1 MNVQESLALPRARDT
16 IGRITPY
23 VPGKSIEEVAA
34 EYGVR
39 DVVKL
44 ASNENPLGPSPRA
57 LEAVRNGAGEIFRYP
72 DGASGELIA
81 LLAERLDVPQD
92 HLVVGNG
99 SDEVIKLLAEAYLEP
114 GDEVIYA
121 DPTFSEYA
129 YVARLMGAAEIPVPL
144 DGEWVHDLEAML
156 SKVTDRT
163 KLVFICNPNN
173 PTGTIV
179 SHERLERFLAALPP
193 QAIMVCD
200 EAYVEYVDDASFP
213 DSLGWVREGK
223 PVVVLRTFSKVYGLA
238 GLRIGYGIAPPYL
251 IENIRRV
258 KEPFNVNRLA
268 QAAACEALRDE
279 EHVGRS
285 VRLNAEERERL
296 RQRLETLGCTV
307 TPSQANFL
315 WVDLGRDCR
324 PVLEAL
330 LQRGVII
337 RGGDA
342 FGQPHHVRIT
352 IGKKDEN
359 DKLLRNLEQ
368 VLL

>member
-1 MNVQESLALPRARDT
+1 
-16 IGRITPY
+16 
-23 VPGKSIEEVAA
+23 
-34 EYGVR
+34 
-39 DVVKL
+39 
-44 ASNENPLGPSPRA
+44 
-57 LEAVRNGAGEIFRYP
+57 
-72 DGASGELIA
+72 
-81 LLAERLDVPQD
+81 
-92 HLVVGNG
+92 
-99 SDEVIKLLAEAYLEP
+99 
-114 GDEVIYA
+114 
-121 DPTFSEYA
+121 
-129 YVARLMGAAEIPVPL
+129 
-144 DGEWVHDLEAML
+144 
-156 SKVTDRT
+156 
-163 KLVFICNPNN
+163 
-173 PTGTIV
+173 
-179 SHERLERFLAALPP
+179 
-193 QAIMVCD
+193 MVCD

-352 IGKKDEN
+352 IGKKGRERQTAAEPRTSSAVNPSQVWGKESVRVIVIMEPQADQSQIERVVDRLKEFGFDTHISAGVERTIIGAIGQKN
-359 DKLLRNLEQ
+359 ELQVQQIEAMQGVERILPILQPFKLASREFRPERSQVKVGDVVFGGTHIPVIAGPCAVESEEQMLAAAQAVKDAGAHILRVEPTNPAHLRMHSRD
-368 VLL
+368 

>member
-129 YVARLMGAAEIPVPL
+129 YVARLMGAAEIPGAPRRRMGTRPRSDAEQGNRPYQVSLYMQPEQS
-144 DGEWVHDLEAML
+144 DGYH
-156 SKVTDRT
+156 
-163 KLVFICNPNN
+163 C
-173 PTGTIV
+173 
-179 SHERLERFLAALPP
+179 LP
-193 QAIMVCD
+193 
-200 EAYVEYVDDASFP
+200 
-213 DSLGWVREGK
+213 
-223 PVVVLRTFSKVYGLA
+223 
-238 GLRIGYGIAPPYL
+238 
-251 IENIRRV
+251 
-258 KEPFNVNRLA
+258 
-268 QAAACEALRDE
+268 
-279 EHVGRS
+279 
-285 VRLNAEERERL
+285 
-296 RQRLETLGCTV
+296 
-307 TPSQANFL
+307 
-315 WVDLGRDCR
+315 
-324 PVLEAL
+324 
-330 LQRGVII
+330 
-337 RGGDA
+337 
-342 FGQPHHVRIT
+342 
-352 IGKKDEN
+352 
-359 DKLLRNLEQ
+359 
-368 VLL
+368 